1 MNAFN
6 ALVRGVVSLGML
18 MAIAGTAIAQQD
30 YPNKPIRII
39 VAYPP
44 GGSTNVLARL
54 LGQKLSES
62 WGQQVIVDNRPG
74 GNTVIGTEAL
84 AKSAPDGYS
93 IMLVTSIHALNGILI
108 PKKLPYD
115 TVKDFAPI
123 ATVTRSE
130 YLLVLHPSV
139 PANSLQELIALAKSA
154 PGKLNYATS
163 GSGTAV
169 HLGVEMFSAM
179 VGIKMEHIPYKGAGQ
194 LVTDLIGGQVQLSF
208 IAPVNVLSH
217 VRAGKLKAIAIAGD
231 ARAPALPQVPT
242 FAEAGVAGFELK
254 NWYGIVAPA
263 AMPRAIIDKLSAEF
277 AKTLAMPD
285 IRQKLI
291 DQGMSPM
298 FSGPD
303 KFAALISAEMTKY
316 GEVIKSAK
324 IKIED

>member
-6 ALVRGVVSLGML
+6 ALVRGMMSLCML
-18 MAIAGTAIAQQD
+18 MAIADTAAAQLV
-30 YPNKPIRII
+30 YPNRPIRII

-54 LGQKLSES
+54 VGQKLSES
-62 WGQQVIVDNRPG
+62 WRQQVIVDNRPG

-84 AKSAPDGYS
+84 ARATPDGYS
-93 IMLVTSIHALNGILI
+93 IMLVSSIHALNGILI

-123 ATVTRSE
+123 TTITRSE
-130 YLLVLHPSV
+130 YLLVMHPSV
-139 PANSLQELIALAKSA
+139 PANSLKEFIALAKA
-154 PGKLNYATS
+154 TTGELNYATS

-169 HLGVEMFSAM
+169 HLGVEMLSAM

-208 IAPVNVLSH
+208 IAPVNVLPH
-217 VRAGKLKAIAIAGD
+217 VRAGKLKAIAIAGE

-242 FAEAGVAGFELK
+242 FAEAGLPGFELK
-254 NWYGIVAPA
+254 NWYGIIAPA
-263 AMPRAIIDKLSAEF
+263 GTPKAIIDKLSTEIARI
-277 AKTLAMPD
+277 LAMPD
-285 IRQKLI
+285 IKQKLI
-291 DQGMSPM
+291 GQGMAPM
-298 FSGPD
+298 ISGPD
-303 KFAALISAEMTKY
+303 QFAALIRAEMAKY
-316 GEVIKSAK
+316 GEVIKSAN

>member
-1 MNAFN
+1 MKSLDAAVRMLTLG
-6 ALVRGVVSLGML
+6 AL
-18 MAIAGTAIAQQD
+18 IAVAGFAAAQQD

-54 LGQKLSES
+54 LGQKLTES

-84 AKSAPDGYS
+84 AKSAADGYS

-123 ATVTRSE
+123 ANITRSE

-139 PANSLQELIALAKSA
+139 PANSLQEFIALAKSR

-169 HLGVEMFSAM
+169 HLGAEMLSAM

-208 IAPVNVLSH
+208 IAPINVLSH
-217 VRAGKLKAIAIAGD
+217 VRAGKLKAIAIAGN

-242 FAEAGVAGFELK
+242 FAEAGLPGFELK

-263 AMPRAIIDKLSAEF
+263 GTPRAILDKLSTETARI
-277 AKTLAMPD
+277 LAMPD

-291 DQGMSPM
+291 DQGMVPM
-298 FSGPD
+298 ISGPD
-303 KFAALISAEMTKY
+303 QFAALISAEMAKY
-316 GEVIKSAK
+316 GEVIKSANL
-324 IKIED
+324 KIED